1 MTKTYIFFD
10 TETTGL
16 PKPDAAPLRDQ
27 PQIIE
32 FAGIKTDSEFNEIGR
47 MEFLCHPGCS
57 LPEEII
63 KITGITDADLE
74 GKLPFAA
81 HFNDLTDFFLGA
93 RAMVAHNLAFDKSLL
108 KFELTRLGKELA
120 FPWPPDQICTVEA
133 SYTIR
138 NRRLRLHELH
148 TMACGEPH
156 KDAHRAM
163 ADVEAL
169 VRVAKWL
176 RQEGH
181 L

>member
-1 MTKTYIFFD
+1 MSYIFFD

-32 FAGIKTDSEFNEIGR
+32 FAGIRTDDDFNEVAR
-47 MEFLCHPGCS
+47 FEFLCNPGCP
-57 LPEEII
+57 LPEEIV
-63 KITGITDADLE
+63 KITGITDADLAD
-74 GKLPFAA
+74 KLPFVTHLPA
-81 HFNDLTDFFLGA
+81 LSEFFLGT
-93 RAMVAHNLAFDKSLL
+93 RSMVAHNLAFDKSLL
-108 KFELTRLGKELA
+108 KFELLRLGKELA
-120 FPWPPDQICTVEA
+120 FPWPPNQICTVEA
-133 SYTIR
+133 SYGIK
-138 NRRLRLHELH
+138 NRRLRLYELH
-148 TMACGEPH
+148 EMACGERH

-169 VRVAKWL
+169 LRVARWL